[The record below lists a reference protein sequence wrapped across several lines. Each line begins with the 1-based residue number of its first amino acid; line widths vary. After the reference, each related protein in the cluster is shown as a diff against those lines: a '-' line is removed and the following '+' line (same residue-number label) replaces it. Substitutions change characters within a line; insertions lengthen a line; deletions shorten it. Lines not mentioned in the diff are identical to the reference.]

1 MNQKLDNYLV
11 QKYPKI
17 FIDRYEN
24 MTKTAMCWGFE
35 HGDGWFWL
43 LDQLCGSIQNYIDS
57 NNKYRSE
64 DKQISQVVATQ
75 VKEKFGTLNFYY
87 SGGDEYI
94 DGIVRLAEDM
104 SANICEIC
112 GSTENV
118 GSTKGWITTICKHC
132 VETNER
138 FANVQWSENKD
149 NPPLEITSEL
159 RKIKLDKLNKTEI

>member
-94 DGIVRLAEDM
+94 DGMVYLAESM
-104 SANICEIC
+104 SYKICETC

-118 GSTKGWITTICKHC
+118 NQTKGGWIITICEKC
-132 VETNER
+132 QQNE
-138 FANVQWSENKD
+138 NNK
-149 NPPLEITSEL
+149 
-159 RKIKLDKLNKTEI
+159 